1 MTEPLPDRPF
11 DGPSQASPPSS
22 SLFARFGGRAA
33 VERLVDA
40 FYRRVEADPE
50 LRPIFP
56 ADLASGREKQKLF
69 LEQWMGGESRYQQRY
84 GQPRLRR
91 RHFPFVISDAAVE
104 RWLGHMADALRE
116 CEIAEDV
123 AAEVLAGLTP
133 LARQMAN
140 EGEDVPREPLDDPV
154 LR

>member
-1 MTEPLPDRPF
+1 MTEPLPERPF
-11 DGPSQASPPSS
+11 DGPSQAAGPAS
-22 SLFARFGGRAA
+22 SLFARFGGRPA
-33 VERLVDA
+33 VERLIDA
-40 FYRRVEADPE
+40 FYRRIEGDPA

-69 LEQWMGGESRYQQRY
+69 LEQWMGGESRYSQRY

-104 RWLGHMADALRE
+104 RWLGHMAGALRE
-116 CEIAEDV
+116 CEIAEEVTD
-123 AAEVLAGLTP
+123 EVLAALTP
-133 LARQMAN
+133 VARQMAN
-140 EGEDVPREPLDDPV
+140 EGEDVPREPLDDPI

>member
-1 MTEPLPDRPF
+1 MTEPLPQRPF
-11 DGPSQASPPSS
+11 DGPSQPAAPSS
-22 SLFARFGGRAA
+22 SLFARFGGRPA

-50 LRPIFP
+50 LRPVFP

-69 LEQWMGGESRYQQRY
+69 LEQWMGGEPRYAQRY
-84 GQPRLRR
+84 GHPRLRR

-104 RWLGHMADALRE
+104 RWLGHMGGALRE
-116 CEIAEDV
+116 CDIAEDV

-133 LARQMAN
+133 LARHMAN
-140 EGEDVPREPLDDPV
+140 EGQDVPREPLDDPI